1 MKEEL
6 LNGLRELQS
15 QLGESVT
22 EEQVKLLD
30 EHYNIKRNLEKEIS
44 DLLTRISNDKNYTRT
59 RELPTS
65 TDVLEREIA
74 NSDIRL
80 SEAQEAITSYQ
91 LRLAEIESEL
101 TKTQNMIS
109 SSESTISDLQEAIN
123 NGEIAEEDIP
133 SVNTQI
139 DINHLANSQ

>member
-80 SEAQEAITSYQ
+80 SEAQEARIVHKNK
-91 LRLAEIESEL
+91 AESKLIFFIFL
-101 TKTQNMIS
+101 LFVI
-109 SSESTISDLQEAIN
+109 
-123 NGEIAEEDIP
+123 
-133 SVNTQI
+133 
-139 DINHLANSQ
+139 